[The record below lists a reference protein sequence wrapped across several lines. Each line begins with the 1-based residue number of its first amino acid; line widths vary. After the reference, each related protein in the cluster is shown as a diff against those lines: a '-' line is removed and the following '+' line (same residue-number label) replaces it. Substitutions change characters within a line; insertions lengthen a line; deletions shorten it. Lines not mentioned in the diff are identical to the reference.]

1 MTPEIA
7 LTLGILVG
15 TVALLVSD
23 RLSPGVVALLAL
35 LVLVFTGLLTPSE
48 ALTSFASPVVVSIG
62 SIFVLSA
69 ALFQTGVATMLGRTM
84 FRLAGDREWL
94 LIVILMVSAAL
105 LSAFMNNVA
114 TTAVLMPAVIGI
126 AISTN
131 RSEACLLLP
140 LALASSF
147 GGTLTLI
154 GSPPNLIASQ
164 AMAEAGFEPFGFL
177 EITPIGVLNLAM
189 AVLYTI
195 LVGRRLLPSRP
206 TRGDQGAARLPSQ
219 LIKLYRLRERAWF
232 CDVLPT
238 SSLVGRT
245 LFESHLGREYR
256 VTVLGIM
263 NGSSHTM
270 APPPETQIAVGD
282 RLLVQGGPRRIERIA
297 NEVGLTCSPARVS
310 ETELLAGDVG
320 VAEVSLTPRSSF
332 VGQTLREIDFR
343 ERYGLTVIALWRGGE
358 AVELDI
364 SDEPLR
370 QGDAFLVQGPWRA
383 IRLLSQQPGLLLLS
397 EYQDI
402 PRRTRKAPWAIAILL
417 AMVITVIAK
426 ILPLEIASLAA
437 AVLTVV
443 TGCLRVEEAWEAV
456 SWRVVF
462 LIAGMLALGL
472 AMQQTGAAQW
482 VALTVLGPVA
492 QLGPLAA
499 TAAQLLITGL
509 LTLAISNHATAALVA
524 PIAMNLALGQGL
536 DPRPLLMA
544 VAVGTTTALFTPFA
558 HPSLILVMGPGGY
571 RFKDYVRV
579 GVPLSAL
586 MFVTSLAAIALLYGF

>member
-1 MTPEIA
+1 MTPQIA
-7 LTLGILVG
+7 LTLAILAG

-23 RLSPGVVALLAL
+23 RLSSGIVALLAL
-35 LVLVFTGLLTPSE
+35 LALVFIGLLTPAE
-48 ALTSFASPVVVSIG
+48 ALSSLASPVVVSIG

-69 ALFQTGVATMLGRTM
+69 ALFQTGVASMLGRAM

-94 LIVILMVSAAL
+94 LIVILMAGAAL

-126 AISTN
+126 AVSTN

-140 LALASSF
+140 LALASTL

-164 AMAEAGFEPFGFL
+164 AMVEAGFEPFGFL
-177 EITPIGVLNLAM
+177 EITPVGILNLVA
-189 AVLYTI
+189 ATTYTI
-195 LVGRRLLPSRP
+195 AIGRRLLPSRP
-206 TRGDQGAARLPSQ
+206 ARNRWKQMRLPSQ
-219 LIKLYRLRERAWF
+219 LIKLYQLPERVYF
-232 CDVLPT
+232 CDVLP
-238 SSLVGRT
+238 SSPLVGST
-245 LFESHLGREYR
+245 LDDSHLGRDYGI
-256 VTVLGIM
+256 TVLGIM
-263 NGSSHTM
+263 NGSIHKL
-270 APPPETQIAVGD
+270 APPATAKIRAHD
-282 RLLVQGGPRRIERIA
+282 RLLVQGGPRRLDRAATEKGLSFTRA
-297 NEVGLTCSPARVS
+297 EVSDTD
-310 ETELLAGDVG
+310 LLAGDVG
-320 VAEVSLTPRSSF
+320 VAEVTLSPRSSL
-332 VGQTLREIDFR
+332 VGQTLRELNFR
-343 ERYGLTVIALWRGGE
+343 EHYGLTVVALWRGGDAIE
-358 AVELDI
+358 RDI

-370 QGDAFLVQGPWRA
+370 QGDAFLVQGTWRK
-383 IRLLSQQPGLLLLS
+383 ILLLREQPGLLLLS
-397 EYQDI
+397 EHEGV
-402 PRRTRKAPWAIAILL
+402 PRRTRRAPWAIAILL
-417 AMVITVIAK
+417 AMVVTVIAK

-443 TGCLRVEEAWEAV
+443 TGCLRVEEAWDAV
-456 SWRVVF
+456 EWRVVF

-472 AMQQTGAAQW
+472 AMQKTGAAQW
-482 VALTVLGPVA
+482 IALTILGPVA
-492 QLGPLAA
+492 SLGPLAL

-524 PIAMNLALGQGL
+524 PIAMNVALSHGI

-579 GVPLSAL
+579 GGPLSAI
-586 MFVTSLAAIALLYGF
+586 MFLTSLLGIVLLYGI

>member
-1 MTPEIA
+1 MTSQIA
-7 LTLGILVG
+7 LTLAILAG

-23 RLSPGVVALLAL
+23 RLSSGVAALLAL
-35 LVLVFTGLLTPSE
+35 LTLVFTGLLTPAE
-48 ALTSFASPVVVSIG
+48 ALENLANPVVVSIG

-69 ALFQTGVATMLGRTM
+69 ALFQTGVASMLGRTM

-94 LIVILMVSAAL
+94 LIVILMLSAAL

-114 TTAVLMPAVIGI
+114 TTAVLMPAVVGI
-126 AISTN
+126 ALTTN

-164 AMAEAGFEPFGFL
+164 ALTEAGFGPFGLF
-177 EITPIGVLNLAM
+177 EITPIGILNLLA
-189 AVLYTI
+189 AILYTV
-195 LVGRRLLPSRP
+195 LLGRRLLPQRPSRDRQRRP
-206 TRGDQGAARLPSQ
+206 RLPSQ
-219 LIKLYRLRERAWF
+219 LIKLYQVPERVYF

-238 SSLVGRT
+238 SPLVGVT
-245 LFESHLGREYR
+245 LDESHLGRDYG
-256 VTVLGIM
+256 VTVLGIL
-263 NGSSHTM
+263 NGTSHKM
-270 APPPETQIAVGD
+270 APSAATRIKVRD
-282 RLLVQGGPRRIERIA
+282 RLLVQGGPKRLERA
-297 NEVGLTCSPARVS
+297 SQENGLNCTRAEVS
-310 ETELLAGDVG
+310 EAELLVGDVG
-320 VAEVSLTPRSSF
+320 VAEVTLTPRSPL
-332 VGQTLREIDFR
+332 VGKTLRELGFR
-343 ERYGLTVIALWRGGE
+343 ERYGLTVVALWRGGDAIE
-358 AVELDI
+358 WNI

-370 QGDAFLVQGPWRA
+370 QGDAFLVQGTWLN
-383 IRLLSQQPGLLLLS
+383 IRLLRQQPGFLLLS
-397 EYQDI
+397 EHEEI
-402 PRRTRKAPWAIAILL
+402 PRRTRKAPWALAILIAL
-417 AMVITVIAK
+417 VVTVIAN

-437 AVLTVV
+437 AVLTVI

-462 LIAGMLALGL
+462 LIAGMLALSL
-472 AMQQTGAAQW
+472 AMQKTGAAQW
-482 VALTVLGPVA
+482 IALTLLGPVA
-492 QLGPLAA
+492 TLGPLAV

-524 PIAMNLALGQGL
+524 PIAMNVALSHGI
-536 DPRPLLMA
+536 DPQPLLMA

-579 GVPLSAL
+579 GLPLSAIV
-586 MFVTSLAAIALLYGF
+586 FVTSLLGIALLYGV